1 MPLVLRT
8 IRLFVLG
15 AVVAAC
21 AGRRAA
27 DGGPERQSASG
38 PITRA
43 EMDAARYG
51 SLYDIVLALR
61 GQWLQ
66 GRGPS
71 TITGRPTEIQVIV
84 DEIRMGG
91 VESLRAMQSDN
102 VVSIA
107 FVDPVAAAQRW
118 GGSHAQGTIV
128 VTMRADAAPRR

>member
-1 MPLVLRT
+1 MRFSFRT

-15 AVVAAC
+15 AALAAC
-21 AGRRAA
+21 AGRRAS
-27 DGGPERQSASG
+27 DGGSERRSASG

-43 EMDAARYG
+43 EMESARYG
-51 SLYDIVLALR
+51 SLYDVVLALR
-61 GQWLQ
+61 GHWLQ

-71 TITGRPTEIQVIV
+71 TIMGRPAEIQVIA

-91 VESLRAMQSDN
+91 VEALRAMRSDN